1 MQVMEKKAKCP
12 LCGAKNPVGAPRCG
26 ICTRP
31 LEEAP
36 LPSQAVY
43 QEALWSTRIASKGA
57 RKKSNPA
64 FALLLVALVGL
75 GLNYFVVKKGPDWL
89 HEPVQAPQ
97 GSTWKEYRD
106 QPDYLVDLPGTPM
119 VGTAEALGSQLS
131 TASVWV
137 DDRWDVARDDNTRSV
152 GAMENARNRLHAGVV
167 VASGVAPADPAA
179 TLSGLVA
186 SLVPNTEL
194 AVGGVDSVQRPA
206 YGEQFTLTTNFT
218 GFPEPSK
225 SGTVR
230 ATATIWEGRIYIAA
244 SFVVGGD
251 DKALHQNLVEDFHP
265 VGAPR

>member
-106 QPDYLVDLPGTPM
+106 QPDYLVDPHRGCREL
-119 VGTAEALGSQLS
+119 
-131 TASVWV
+131 
-137 DDRWDVARDDNTRSV
+137 